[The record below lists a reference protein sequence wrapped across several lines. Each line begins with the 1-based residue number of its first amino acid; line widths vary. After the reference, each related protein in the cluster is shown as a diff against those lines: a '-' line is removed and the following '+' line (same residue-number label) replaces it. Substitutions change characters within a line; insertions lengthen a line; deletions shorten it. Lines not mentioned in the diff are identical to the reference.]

1 MNLRPIA
8 STTALAT
15 LVLTLTLISC
25 HNGNHDTANYPLVIN
40 EIMASNATG
49 LQDEDGD
56 RSDWIEIKNTGNE
69 DVDLKKVVLLATKEN
84 KNDSLETTEW
94 TIPDTTLHAGKCL
107 LVFASKKDRGGEG
120 KQLHASFKLPSKKGE
135 IALLSDKGDT
145 ITHLSYNKLDDDE
158 SYRLTG
164 GGSYEKSHMPTPGLD
179 NTEEGFEAYNK
190 LLEQQCTSPI
200 KVWRVSTKGDD
211 AWVEVK
217 NVSQETVQLSGYTLG
232 SKLKGGNE
240 VELKATQLAAGSTTK
255 IFCAQAGLD
264 ISDSESV
271 LLLKDGKVVDGTCG
285 KPAPYGTAV
294 GRVEGKDG
302 FFFLPLDE
310 KGKTGRHFR
319 FIAAKPSFSKA
330 PGVYDNLSKL
340 KLTLDTHGY
349 KTHFTTNGSAP
360 TMASATYSDSI
371 ALDTTCVV
379 RAFSEGDSTHMASP
393 IATATYFLG
402 EKHTLPVINIS
413 VNPNDLW
420 DHNNGIYVEGPGA
433 SPVKPHMGA
442 NYWKKWWK
450 KAHIEF
456 YDGDKGFE
464 ADCGLAI
471 FGGFSR
477 ALAKKS
483 FKIKFKDIYGPKN
496 VKYDI
501 YDEGEAIKLKTMVL
515 RSGSQDMHGVMA
527 RDEFFT
533 SLMVPNSPTLIVQ
546 NYRPVVLY
554 INAQYF
560 GVYYVRDKID
570 KHFAARKL
578 HADKDSVKIIMM
590 EKSNPSYAQ
599 VIAYEKSHDIT
610 KKETYDYVSSRIDI
624 NSLIDWKLAQI
635 YASKTDVGNSRFM
648 RSEQKGGDN
657 KWYCVHYDID
667 YSWSDYKPAAKY
679 LRPSSYPLSNA
690 HNNLTND
697 LLKNAEFRKTF
708 IERLSMHLHKTF
720 SPQNANAAFDK
731 IINAIRPEME
741 RNCKRWPQFGSY
753 STWEKNVK
761 NFKSKFDGRPALM
774 LNDLRREL
782 KITPEEDKKYFSDLG
797 Y

>member
-1 MNLRPIA
+1 MSRK
-8 STTALAT
+8 
-15 LVLTLTLISC
+15 
-25 HNGNHDTANYPLVIN
+25 
-40 EIMASNATG
+40 
-49 LQDEDGD
+49 
-56 RSDWIEIKNTGNE
+56 R
-69 DVDLKKVVLLATKEN
+69 
-84 KNDSLETTEW
+84 
-94 TIPDTTLHAGKCL
+94 
-107 LVFASKKDRGGEG
+107 R
-120 KQLHASFKLPSKKGE
+120 
-135 IALLSDKGDT
+135 
-145 ITHLSYNKLDDDE
+145 
-158 SYRLTG
+158 
-164 GGSYEKSHMPTPGLD
+164 
-179 NTEEGFEAYNK
+179 
-190 LLEQQCTSPI
+190 
-200 KVWRVSTKGDD
+200 
-211 AWVEVK
+211 
-217 NVSQETVQLSGYTLG
+217 
-232 SKLKGGNE
+232 
-240 VELKATQLAAGSTTK
+240 TTK

-271 LLLKDGKVVDGTCG
+271 LLLKDGKLVDGTCG

-310 KGKTGRHFR
+310 KGKTGRHYR

-533 SLMVPNSPTLIVQ
+533 SLMAPNSPTLMVQ

-578 HADKDSVKIIMM
+578 QP
-590 EKSNPSYAQ
+590 ELC
-599 VIAYEKSHDIT
+599 
-610 KKETYDYVSSRIDI
+610 R
-624 NSLIDWKLAQI
+624 
-635 YASKTDVGNSRFM
+635 G
-648 RSEQKGGDN
+648 
-657 KWYCVHYDID
+657 YC
-667 YSWSDYKPAAKY
+667 
-679 LRPSSYPLSNA
+679 LREEPR
-690 HNNLTND
+690 HHQ
-697 LLKNAEFRKTF
+697 E
-708 IERLSMHLHKTF
+708 
-720 SPQNANAAFDK
+720 
-731 IINAIRPEME
+731 
-741 RNCKRWPQFGSY
+741 G
-753 STWEKNVK
+753 
-761 NFKSKFDGRPALM
+761 
-774 LNDLRREL
+774 DLRLREQPHRHQQPHRL
-782 KITPEEDKKYFSDLG
+782 ETGANLRLQDRRGQLAIHALG
-797 Y
+797 AKRRRQQVVLCALRHRLLVVGL